1 MITLGKFLINELGD
15 AGADHIFGI
24 PGDYTLNFI
33 NEVENDTDMTY
44 VGISREDSVGYAA
57 DAYARMKGCGVAC
70 VTYSVGGMNIM
81 NPIAGAF
88 AERSPVVVIAGVP
101 NKEDIEKNPNKHH
114 TIHDINTQKNIFD
127 NVVCS
132 SVKLDSDDMVEN
144 MNMIHQSIQSMKHI
158 SRPIYIE
165 FSNKDIIREITDNE
179 LLTFKDNKK
188 TKIKFTK
195 NPYDVHSDWSDWFGE
210 ESDTENEVLMTL
222 MDENNDIESASNRVL
237 ILGHEIFRTSL
248 ENLIIDFADKL
259 NIPVFTTLLGK
270 STVDENNPI
279 VMGVLSQLSTNPEI
293 MELVD
298 KSDCIITMGMNNT
311 DLDGFTFTPH
321 FSLNMSDGVSVNGKY
336 IGFPD
341 FRNMITG
348 FCEFFY
354 DIERQSDDIIDN
366 WIKITSRQIINNSSK
381 DLTLEHVFDIISN
394 GLSDEH
400 IVISDI
406 GESLFGMIDVP
417 VKSGQFLSMAY
428 YTSMSFSVPGAVGV
442 KFAKP
447 EKRPI
452 VIVGDG
458 AFQMTGSEFCS
469 HIRYNMN
476 SIIIILNNRGYS
488 TERAIM
494 DGKFNDIHNWQYE
507 KIVDLM
513 NGGIG
518 KYIKGKEEF
527 NYFFNEALDDKYHSW
542 VFNVQISPNDM
553 SPVMKS
559 IADKMCK
566 QAL

>member
-1 MITLGKFLINELGD
+1 MITLGKFLINELSD

-88 AERSPVVVIAGVP
+88 AERSPVVIIAGVP

-132 SVKLDSDDMVEN
+132 SVKLDSDYMVEN
-144 MNMIHQSIQSMKHI
+144 MIMIHQSIQSMKHI

-179 LLTFKDNKK
+179 LLTFKELNKDNKK
-188 TKIKFTK
+188 TQRKFTAEIEAINK
-195 NPYDVHSDWSDWFGE
+195 IFSD
-210 ESDTENEVLMTL
+210 
-222 MDENNDIESASNRVL
+222 ASNRVL

-293 MELVD
+293 MELVN

-354 DIERQSDDIIDN
+354 DTERQSDDIMDN
-366 WIKITSRQIINNSSK
+366 WRITTFKPPINNSSK
-381 DLTLEHVFDIISN
+381 DLTLEHVFGIISN

-417 VKSGQFLSMAY
+417 VKNGQFLSMAY

-518 KYIKGKEEF
+518 KYIKGTEEF
-527 NYFFNEALDDKYHSW
+527 NYFFNEALNDKDKSW

-553 SPVMKS
+553 SSVMKS

>member
-1 MITLGKFLINELGD
+1 MITLGKFLINELSD

-33 NEVENDTDMTY
+33 NEVENDADMTY

-132 SVKLDSDDMVEN
+132 SVKLDSDYMVEN
-144 MNMIHQSIQSMKHI
+144 MIMIHQSIQSMKHI

-179 LLTFKDNKK
+179 LLTFKELNKDNKK
-188 TKIKFTK
+188 TQRKFT
-195 NPYDVHSDWSDWFGE
+195 VE
-210 ESDTENEVLMTL
+210 
-222 MDENNDIESASNRVL
+222 IEAINKIFSNASNRVL

-293 MELVD
+293 MELVN

-354 DIERQSDDIIDN
+354 DTERQSDDIMDN
-366 WIKITSRQIINNSSK
+366 WRITTFKPPINNSSK
-381 DLTLEHVFDIISN
+381 DLTLEHVFGIISN

-417 VKSGQFLSMAY
+417 VKNGQFLSMAY

-494 DGKFNDIHNWQYE
+494 DGKFNDIHNWKYE

-518 KYIKGKEEF
+518 KYIKGTEEF
-527 NYFFNEALDDKYHSW
+527 NYFFNEALNDKDKSW

>member
-1 MITLGKFLINELGD
+1 MITLGKFLINELSD
-15 AGADHIFGI
+15 AGAYHIFGI

-132 SVKLDSDDMVEN
+132 SVKLDSDYMVEN
-144 MNMIHQSIQSMKHI
+144 MIMIHQSIQSMKHI

-179 LLTFKDNKK
+179 LLTFKELNKDNKK
-188 TKIKFTK
+188 TQRKFTAEIEAINK
-195 NPYDVHSDWSDWFGE
+195 IFSD
-210 ESDTENEVLMTL
+210 
-222 MDENNDIESASNRVL
+222 ASNRVL

-293 MELVD
+293 MELVN

-354 DIERQSDDIIDN
+354 DTERQSDDIMDN
-366 WIKITSRQIINNSSK
+366 WRITTFKPPINNSSK
-381 DLTLEHVFDIISN
+381 DLTLEHVFGIISN

-417 VKSGQFLSMAY
+417 VKNGQFLSMAY

-518 KYIKGKEEF
+518 KYIKGTEEF
-527 NYFFNEALDDKYHSW
+527 NYFFNEALNDKDKSW

-553 SPVMKS
+553 SSVMKS

>member
-1 MITLGKFLINELGD
+1 MITLGKFLINELSD

-132 SVKLDSDDMVEN
+132 SVKLDSDYMVEN
-144 MNMIHQSIQSMKHI
+144 MIMIHQSIQSMKHI

-179 LLTFKDNKK
+179 LLTFKELNKDNKK
-188 TKIKFTK
+188 TQRKFTAEIEAINK
-195 NPYDVHSDWSDWFGE
+195 IFSD
-210 ESDTENEVLMTL
+210 
-222 MDENNDIESASNRVL
+222 ASNRVL

-293 MELVD
+293 MELVN

-354 DIERQSDDIIDN
+354 DTERQSDDIMDN
-366 WIKITSRQIINNSSK
+366 WRITTFKPPINNSSK
-381 DLTLEHVFDIISN
+381 DLTLEHVFGIISN

-417 VKSGQFLSMAY
+417 VKNGQFLSMAY

-518 KYIKGKEEF
+518 KYIKGTEEF
-527 NYFFNEALDDKYHSW
+527 NYFFNEALNDKDKSW

-553 SPVMKS
+553 SSVMKS